1 MPGTTKEEG
10 GEIPQ
15 DVSDRIIAD
24 VRSLIAS
31 KAPGFENRTRAGETL
46 GVKQPSVTA
55 WLAGKSRVSYKVARV
70 AEQKLGKDYL
80 GDPQDT
86 TETREWGM
94 KWKAFSMLVRD
105 GFDARTSYAAVD
117 QQQHDRSRGNVSWG
131 DIYEGAKLRV
141 EQAPEVSE
149 ADIPPAKGPQNP
161 KPTSR
166 KPNRKPKK
174 S

>member
-1 MPGTTKEEG
+1 MLFEVPGTTKEEG

-31 KAPGFENRTRAGETL
+31 KAPGFENRTRAGGTL
-46 GVKQPSVTA
+46 GVSQPSVTA

-86 TETREWGM
+86 NETREWGM

-105 GFDARTSYAAVD
+105 GFDARSSYAAVD
-117 QQQHDRSRGNVSWG
+117 QQRHDRSRGNVSWG
-131 DIYEGAKLRV
+131 DIYEGAKLDI

-149 ADIPPAKGPQNP
+149 GDIPQAKGPRAP
-161 KPTSR
+161 KPR
-166 KPNRKPKK
+166 PKK
-174 S
+174 LKR